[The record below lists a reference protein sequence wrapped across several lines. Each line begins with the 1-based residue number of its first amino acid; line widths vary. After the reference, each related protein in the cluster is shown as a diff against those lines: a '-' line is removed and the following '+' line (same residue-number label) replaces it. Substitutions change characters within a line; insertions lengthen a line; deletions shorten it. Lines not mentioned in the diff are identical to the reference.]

1 MISTFINAW
10 KVADLRKKMLF
21 TALIVLIFRIG
32 AAIPV
37 PFTNI
42 SGDNGIIDP
51 TGETFMNY
59 LSMMTG
65 EAFAY
70 GTIFALSI
78 TPYINSSIIIQLL
91 GVVIPALEKLSK
103 EGEEG
108 RKKIAAITRY
118 TTIGLALLQSTAYF
132 IYLRAQGYVV
142 TDANGELFTG
152 FAAVLQ
158 GLAVILCLTAGSC
171 FVMWLGEQVNEKGI
185 GNGISIILFA
195 GIVSR
200 IPTLVYMMYAHL
212 IQGGAYYA
220 LVPIVAICLLAMIAF
235 IVWMDNAER
244 RIPVQYAKRVVGR
257 KMYGGQSSNIPL
269 KLNMTGVMPV
279 IFASSIVSLVP
290 TILTLCQ
297 VKETTKGFWGWLY
310 RFLASDGA
318 VYPILLFVL
327 IIAFAYFY
335 TQITFDPM
343 DVANNLKKQGG
354 AIPGI
359 RQGRPT
365 ADYIRKILNKVTL
378 VGALFLSIIAVTP
391 VIIGPHVL
399 QPFLEWLI
407 TPAFAGTYYEMIGL
421 LDYFVQQQASGLTSI
436 FTFGGTSILIVVGV
450 ALETF
455 RELEAQLTM
464 RNYKGFLN

>member
-108 RKKIAAITRY
+108 RKKIATITRY

-142 TDANGELFTG
+142 TDAEGNLFTG

-200 IPTLVYMMYAHL
+200 IPTLGYMMYVHF

-220 LVPIVAICLLAMIAF
+220 LVPIVIVCLLAMIAF

-257 KMYGGQSSNIPL
+257 KMYGGQSTHIPL
-269 KLNMTGVMPV
+269 KVNMSGVLPV
-279 IFASSIVSLVP
+279 IFASSILSLPP
-290 TILTLCQ
+290 TVEMFLKDETAEKFAGFFELFTTSHWFYSVLYFFLIL
-297 VKETTKGFWGWLY
+297 F
-310 RFLASDGA
+310 
-318 VYPILLFVL
+318 
-327 IIAFAYFY
+327 FAYFY
-335 TQITFDPM
+335 ASIQYNPVEM
-343 DVANNLKKQGG
+343 ANNIRKNSGM
-354 AIPGI
+354 IPGL
-359 RQGRPT
+359 RPGKPT
-365 ADYIRKILNKVTL
+365 SDYIKKILGRLTL
-378 VGALFLSIIAVTP
+378 LGALLLSVVALFPNIITLFTNL
-391 VIIGPHVL
+391 IGSP
-399 QPFLEWLI
+399 
-407 TPAFAGTYYEMIGL
+407 
-421 LDYFVQQQASGLTSI
+421 LTLSL
-436 FTFGGTSILIVVGV
+436 GGTSLIIVVGV
-450 ALETF
+450 ALETVKQ
-455 RELEAQLTM
+455 LESQMMM
-464 RNYKGFLN
+464 RHYKGFLD

>member
-108 RKKIAAITRY
+108 RKKIATITRY
-118 TTIGLALLQSTAYF
+118 TTIALALLQSTAYF

-142 TDANGELFTG
+142 TDANGDLFTG

-158 GLAVILCLTAGSC
+158 GLAVILCLAAGSC

-200 IPTLVYMMYAHL
+200 IPTLGYMLYAYIL
-212 IQGGAYYA
+212 QGGAYYA
-220 LVPIVAICLLAMIAF
+220 LVPIMVICLLAMIAF

-257 KMYGGQSSNIPL
+257 KMYGGQSTHIPL
-269 KLNMTGVMPV
+269 KVNMSGVLPV
-279 IFASSIVSLVP
+279 IFASSILSLPP
-290 TILTLCQ
+290 TVEMFLSDATAEKYAGFFGLFSTSHWFYSVIYFFLIL
-297 VKETTKGFWGWLY
+297 F
-310 RFLASDGA
+310 
-318 VYPILLFVL
+318 
-327 IIAFAYFY
+327 FAYFY
-335 TQITFDPM
+335 ASIQYNPVEM
-343 DVANNLKKQGG
+343 ANNIRKNSGMV
-354 AIPGI
+354 PGL
-359 RQGRPT
+359 RPGKPT
-365 ADYIRKILNKVTL
+365 SDYIKKILGRMTL
-378 VGALFLSIIAVTP
+378 LGALLLSVVALFPNIITLFTNL
-391 VIIGPHVL
+391 IGSPMTL
-399 QPFLEWLI
+399 SL
-407 TPAFAGTYYEMIGL
+407 
-421 LDYFVQQQASGLTSI
+421 
-436 FTFGGTSILIVVGV
+436 GGTSLIIVVGV
-450 ALETF
+450 ALETVKQ
-455 RELEAQLTM
+455 LESQMMM
-464 RNYKGFLN
+464 RHYKGFLD

>member
-42 SGDNGIIDP
+42 TGDGIVDP

-59 LSMMTG
+59 LSMLTG

-91 GVVIPALEKLSK
+91 SVAIPYLEKLSK

-108 RKKIAAITRY
+108 RKKIATITRY
-118 TTIGLALLQSTAYF
+118 TTIALALLQSTAYF
-132 IYLRAQGYVV
+132 IYLRAQGYIV
-142 TDANGELFTG
+142 TDANGDQFTG

-158 GLAVILCLTAGSC
+158 GLAVILCLTAGSA
-171 FVMWLGEQVNEKGI
+171 FVMWLGEQVNDKGI

-200 IPTLVYMMYAHL
+200 IPTIVYTLWAHL
-212 IQGGAYYA
+212 MQGGAYYA
-220 LVPIVAICLLAMIAF
+220 LVPIVAIILLAMIAF

-257 KMYGGQSSNIPL
+257 KMYGGQSTHIPI
-269 KLNMTGVMPV
+269 KVNMSGVLPV
-279 IFASSIVSLVP
+279 IFASSILSVP
-290 TILTLCQ
+290 PTVQMFLSEDKITGTFWEKFFG
-297 VKETTKGFWGWLY
+297 VFTTTHWFY
-310 RFLASDGA
+310 S
-318 VYPILLFVL
+318 VMYFVL
-327 IIAFAYFY
+327 ILFFAYFY
-335 TQITFDPM
+335 ASIQYNPVEM
-343 DVANNLKKQGG
+343 ANNIRKNSG

-359 RQGRPT
+359 RPGKPT
-365 ADYIRKILNKVTL
+365 SDYIKKILSRITL
-378 VGALFLSIIAVTP
+378 LGALLLSVVALFPILFQQVTK
-391 VIIGPHVL
+391 VCG
-399 QPFLEWLI
+399 
-407 TPAFAGTYYEMIGL
+407 YEMAISL
-421 LDYFVQQQASGLTSI
+421 
-436 FTFGGTSILIVVGV
+436 GGTSIIILVGV
-450 ALETF
+450 ALETVKQ
-455 RELEAQLTM
+455 LESQMMM
-464 RNYKGFLN
+464 RHYKGFLD

>member
-200 IPTLVYMMYAHL
+200 IPTLCYMMYAHF

-257 KMYGGQSSNIPL
+257 KMYGGQSTHIPL
-269 KLNMTGVMPV
+269 KVNMSGVLPV
-279 IFASSIVSLVP
+279 IFASSILSLPP
-290 TILTLCQ
+290 TVEMFLKDETAEKFEGFFKLFTTSHWFYSVIYFFLIL
-297 VKETTKGFWGWLY
+297 F
-310 RFLASDGA
+310 
-318 VYPILLFVL
+318 
-327 IIAFAYFY
+327 FAYFY
-335 TQITFDPM
+335 ASIQYNPVEM
-343 DVANNLKKQGG
+343 ANNIRKNSGM
-354 AIPGI
+354 IPGL
-359 RQGRPT
+359 RPGKPT
-365 ADYIRKILNKVTL
+365 SDYIKKILGRMTL
-378 VGALFLSIIAVTP
+378 LGALLLSVVALFPNIITLFTNL
-391 VIIGPHVL
+391 IGSP
-399 QPFLEWLI
+399 
-407 TPAFAGTYYEMIGL
+407 
-421 LDYFVQQQASGLTSI
+421 LTLSL
-436 FTFGGTSILIVVGV
+436 GGTSLIIVVGV
-450 ALETF
+450 ALETVKQ
-455 RELEAQLTM
+455 LESQMMM
-464 RNYKGFLN
+464 RHYKGFLD